1 MILYILYNL
10 LLFVNAYGGI
20 RPNFCSFIAF
30 LVEFFALLRYNSAMK
45 LWIRSMRDEKIIA
58 DEVYYTKNKTVTTD
72 ELVTVLL
79 EFADQFDLSSPTVL
93 PTHTQKLNDFN
104 ITRFDSSD
112 FVHYVDFDT
121 LVIEV
126 IKE

>member
-1 MILYILYNL
+1 
-10 LLFVNAYGGI
+10 
-20 RPNFCSFIAF
+20 
-30 LVEFFALLRYNSAMK
+30 MK